1 MYGMKNTNRTT
12 RPACSKYFTA
22 TLIATVVTL
31 TGCSSMS
38 NKDEL
43 GYTPKTRS
51 VSQAREQA
59 RSLSSEIFDVIGL
72 NGETSKPGP
81 GVAQCADKDSDKFY
95 KIHHPWS
102 LSGVSIDDLKKGMTR
117 LKKDLPKKGWGIT
130 QYGPNNSQAKNLELT
145 ADSTKQPFSVNIEL
159 FDNSKKSGDEKRKS
173 LIYVDLVSACF
184 QVPEGEKVDEY

>member
-1 MYGMKNTNRTT
+1 MNNE
-12 RPACSKYFTA
+12 
-22 TLIATVVTL
+22 
-31 TGCSSMS
+31 
-38 NKDEL
+38 DEL

-81 GVAQCADKDSDKFY
+81 GVSQCADKDSDKFY

-102 LSGVSIDDLKKGMTR
+102 LSGVPIEDLKKGMTR
-117 LKKDLPKKGWGIT
+117 LKEDLPKKGWKIVN
-130 QYGPNNSQAKNLELT
+130 YGPNNSPAKNIEMT

-159 FDNSKKSGDEKRKS
+159 FDNSKKPAGEKRKS

-184 QVPEGEKVDEY
+184 QVPSGEKVNEY